1 MILVDANQ
9 SFCLP
14 VFVSSNTRMNILTT
28 SFLENPYPT
37 YEGLRNAGPIHW
49 SNEFFG
55 GAWLVTRHRDVA
67 EVLQSRRYSARRTG
81 GWVTAGSLEDKLELC
96 PFQKLF
102 GRAMLFL
109 DSPDHCRLRRVLNHA
124 MKGAVSRVSREF
136 VEAIVQGLIEGI
148 GTTRQFDFVS
158 EIATPLPA
166 LVIARMLGIE
176 NFREPRLKDW
186 SANLSAFIGS
196 PEPDLDL
203 RRRAQTSL
211 LEMYG
216 FFKEVIGSRRTFG
229 CDDDLVSSLIT
240 AEVRGELA
248 SEPELVTQCAMM
260 LFAGYETTRNLL
272 GNGMRALLANPPEWN
287 ALLAYPE
294 LIPGAV
300 RELLRYDS
308 PVQYTGRRVTTDHMF
323 RGQKLQRG
331 QLVIA
336 LIGSANRDPER
347 YTAPDRLDIRRR
359 EGSNLSFGRG
369 PHVCIGASLTQLE
382 AEVTFRAI
390 ARRWPDMRLSESSG
404 SQKPQRRLPWA

>member
-1 MILVDANQ
+1 
-9 SFCLP
+9 
-14 VFVSSNTRMNILTT
+14 MNILTT
-28 SFLENPYPT
+28 GFLENPYPT
-37 YEGLRNAGPIHW
+37 YAQLRNAGPIHW
-49 SNEFFG
+49 SDEFFG
-55 GAWLVTRHRDVA
+55 GAWLVTRHRDIA

-81 GWVTAGSLEDKLELC
+81 GWVTAGKLEDKLELC

-102 GRAMLFL
+102 SRAMLFL
-109 DSPDHCRLRRVLNHA
+109 DSPDHGRLRRVLNRA
-124 MKGAVSRVSREF
+124 MKEAVSRVSREF
-136 VEAIVQGLIEGI
+136 VEATVLGLIDGV
-148 GTTRQFDFVS
+148 GATREFDFVS

-166 LVIARMLGIE
+166 LVIARVLGIE
-176 NFREPRLKDW
+176 NLREPRLHEW
-186 SANLSAFIGS
+186 SADLSAFIGS

-216 FFKEVIGSRRTFG
+216 FFKEVIASRRTFG

-260 LFAGYETTRNLL
+260 LFAAYETTRNLL

-287 ALLAYPE
+287 ALLAAPE
-294 LIPGAV
+294 LTPGAV

-308 PVQYTGRRVTTDHMF
+308 PVQYTGRRVTTDHVLHG
-323 RGQKLQRG
+323 RKLERG

-347 YTAPDRLDIRRR
+347 YTSPDRLDIKRR
-359 EGSNLSFGRG
+359 EGSNLSFGQG

-390 ARRWPDMRLSESSG
+390 ARRWPDMRLSDVGG
-404 SQKPQRRLPWA
+404 SQNRNAVYRGLGSLSVRTGGHELARP